1 MQLYEHS
8 VFVEY
13 IFRNVFIFFL
23 FFFYVLDEVKTQMMQ
38 IRLTSKHVK
47 YFLNPPPNLN
57 YTVPCVIEV

>member
-13 IFRNVFIFFL
+13 IFRNFSNFL
-23 FFFYVLDEVKTQMMQ
+23 VFFYALDGVKTQMMQ
-38 IRLTSKHVK
+38 VRLTSKHVK

-57 YTVPCVIEV
+57 YTVPCVVEV

>member
-13 IFRNVFIFFL
+13 IFRIVFNFFGFL
-23 FFFYVLDEVKTQMMQ
+23 YALDEVKTQMMQ

-57 YTVPCVIEV
+57 YTVPCVVEV